1 MVAGLDRVRPQLN
14 PTSFATAG
22 APCGRRPSRHFPDMR
37 YTLIIAATLVVAGCA
52 NREFSNSDSLGARS
66 DSIRTDSVARA
77 RQDSINR
84 ATPGYV
90 IDSLLPPE
98 EEARRFRAA
107 YPGDSATAFV
117 GGEVSREALVRRFI
131 RSVAAADTN
140 DLRKMVVKG
149 REFVDIY
156 YPGSPYAS
164 GPYHQP
170 VGFAWRMIQDP
181 SVAGFT
187 KLIRRLGGQPLAFVR
202 ERCEPNVLHEGRV
215 DRYTGCIVGIVD
227 EQGDSVTK
235 RLFGSIVEYRG
246 RYKFLSYN
254 NDI

>member
-1 MVAGLDRVRPQLN
+1 
-14 PTSFATAG
+14 
-22 APCGRRPSRHFPDMR
+22 MR
-37 YTLIIAATLVVAGCA
+37 YALIVAASLFVAACGSQEDSA
-52 NREFSNSDSLGARS
+52 TDSLAVRRDS
-66 DSIRTDSVARA
+66 VRADSIADA

-107 YPGDSATAFV
+107 FPGDSATSLL
-117 GGEVSREALVRRFI
+117 GGEGSRDALIRRFV
-131 RSVAAADTN
+131 RSLAARDTN
-140 DLRKMVVKG
+140 DLREMVVKG

-156 YPGSPYAS
+156 YPGSLYAR

-187 KLIRRLGGQPLAFVR
+187 KLVRRLAGHPMTFVW
-202 ERCEPNVLHEGRV
+202 ERCEPKVLREGKV
-215 DRYTGCIVGIVD
+215 ERYTGCLVRIVD
-227 EQGDSVTK
+227 DRGDTVTK
-235 RLFGSIVEYRG
+235 RLFGSIVSYEG
-246 RYKFLSYN
+246 RYKFLSYT
-254 NDI
+254 NDF

>member
-1 MVAGLDRVRPQLN
+1 
-14 PTSFATAG
+14 
-22 APCGRRPSRHFPDMR
+22 MR
-37 YTLIIAATLVVAGCA
+37 NALIITAALLVSGCA
-52 NREFSNSDSLGARS
+52 TRDLSGADSLATRR
-66 DSIRTDSVARA
+66 DSIRIDSVARA

-84 ATPGYV
+84 AAPGYV

-98 EEARRFRAA
+98 EEARRFREA
-107 YPGDSATAFV
+107 YPGDNATAFV
-117 GGEVSREALVRRFI
+117 GGERSREALVRRFI
-131 RSVAAADTN
+131 RSLASADTN

-187 KLIRRLGGQPLAFVR
+187 KLLHRLGGRPMSFVR
-202 ERCEPNVLHEGRV
+202 HRCEPEVLHEGDV
-215 DRYTGCIVGIVD
+215 DRYTGCLVTIVD
-227 EQGDSVTK
+227 ERGDTVTK
-235 RLFGSIVEYRG
+235 RLFGSVVEYRG

-254 NDI
+254 NDV

>member
-1 MVAGLDRVRPQLN
+1 M
-14 PTSFATAG
+14 
-22 APCGRRPSRHFPDMR
+22 RRFPDMR
-37 YTLIIAATLVVAGCA
+37 HTLIVAAALLTAGCA
-52 NREFSNSDSLGARS
+52 TRDVSATDSIAVRLDSL
-66 DSIRTDSVARA
+66 RTDSVARA

-107 YPGDSATAFV
+107 FPGDSATAFV
-117 GGEVSREALVRRFI
+117 GGEGSREALVRRFI
-131 RSVAAADTN
+131 RSLAAADTT

-170 VGFAWRMIQDP
+170 VGFAWRLIQDP
-181 SVAGFT
+181 SGAGFT
-187 KLIRRLGGQPLAFVR
+187 KLLHRLAGHSQAFVWQ
-202 ERCEPNVLHEGRV
+202 RCEPKVLREGKV
-215 DRYTGCIVGIVD
+215 DRYTGCLVRIVD
-227 EQGDSVTK
+227 ERGDSVTK
-235 RLFGSIVEYRG
+235 RLFGSIVSYQG
-246 RYKFLSYN
+246 RFKFLSYT
-254 NDI
+254 NDF